1 MEPMY
6 YIGLDVHK
14 RKISYESS
22 CPFDKDLSW
31 KSGYRRSAF

>member
-14 RKISYESS
+14 RGVE
-22 CPFDKDLSW
+22 CRFGTL
-31 KSGYRRSAF
+31 RRASII